1 MPFNYLCHV
10 YKTKMNFNISSNS
23 KVKSSKFQLKK
34 DTNANIKYYFSN
46 PIRLTF
52 QFNVNNDNNNGFRA
66 KIDKKKKG
74 KKIWGKMID
83 HDSVA
88 KA

>member
-1 MPFNYLCHV
+1 
-10 YKTKMNFNISSNS
+10 MNFNISSNS

-66 KIDKKKKG
+66 KID
-74 KKIWGKMID
+74 
-83 HDSVA
+83 
-88 KA
+88 